1 MVNTTNVAKSIKQ
14 IREKLNLSRS
24 EFAELLGI
32 SVSAVAMYETGELIP
47 RDETK
52 YKISRLAGET
62 VDSIFF
68 KE

>member
-32 SVSAVAMYETGELIP
+32 SVSAVAMYETGERIP

-68 KE
+68 